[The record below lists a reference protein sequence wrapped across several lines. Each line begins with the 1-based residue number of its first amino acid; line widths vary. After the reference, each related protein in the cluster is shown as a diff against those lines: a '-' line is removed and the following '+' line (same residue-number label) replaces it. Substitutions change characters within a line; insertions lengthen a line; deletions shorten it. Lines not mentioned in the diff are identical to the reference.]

1 MKKNIKFKIFVKKNF
16 NIQAVPYK
24 EGMEDGFDIR
34 YGIPDGDGI
43 YHTYTIPSGR
53 ASEKKIKVP
62 YILNNENKILLGE
75 QYHLV
80 LYPDGTISNMHSEDF
95 KKEYINIKD
104 QDSFNMQQVLE
115 FARNFS
121 DRIFDERDVKR
132 ILKI

>member
-1 MKKNIKFKIFVKKNF
+1 MKKNIKFKTFVKKNS
-16 NIQAVPYK
+16 NIQAVPYVK
-24 EGMEDGFDIR
+24 GMEDGFDNR
-34 YGIPDGDGI
+34 YGMPNNDET
-43 YHTYTIPSGR
+43 YHTYSIPSGR

-62 YILNNENKILLGE
+62 YVLNNENKILLGS
-75 QYHLV
+75 QYHLI
-80 LYPDGTISNMHSEDF
+80 LYPDGTMSNMYSEDF

-104 QDSFNMQQVLE
+104 HDSFNMQQVLE